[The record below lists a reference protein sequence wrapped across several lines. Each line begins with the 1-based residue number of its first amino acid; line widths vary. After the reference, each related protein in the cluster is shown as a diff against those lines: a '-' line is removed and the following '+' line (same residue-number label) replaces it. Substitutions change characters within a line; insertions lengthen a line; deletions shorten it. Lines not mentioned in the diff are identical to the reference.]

1 MAKIDEKINKYK
13 NKNLLFMT
21 TPCSV
26 FMTFETEEGLNRA
39 LKFDEAIQADESL
52 SHLSDW
58 LGNHK
63 IEI

>member
-1 MAKIDEKINKYK
+1 
-13 NKNLLFMT
+13 MT